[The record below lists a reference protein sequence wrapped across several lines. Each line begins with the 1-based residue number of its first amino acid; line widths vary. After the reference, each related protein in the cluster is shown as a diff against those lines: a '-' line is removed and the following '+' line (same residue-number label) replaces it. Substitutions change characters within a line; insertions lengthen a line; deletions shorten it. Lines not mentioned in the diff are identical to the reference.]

1 MCLNFTANSFVFGST
16 NRDIALRTFYI
27 KHAKRKRQK
36 CIWTS
41 QQISLFLAPKK
52 SRKCAQN
59 FFCKPHKARTSKM
72 RLNFTANSFVF
83 GHKYLENAPRTFFLT
98 CKVKTSKM
106 RLNVASDWA
115 IYRRHSQLRQS
126 CCPNL
131 SCDQFS
137 QSCLVD
143 GKIAPGVY
151 IMPYK
156 IIVTREIIFFVYV
169 TWITNAL

>member
-106 RLNVASDWA
+106 RLNVASETEPFTD
-115 IYRRHSQLRQS
+115 
-126 CCPNL
+126 
-131 SCDQFS
+131 
-137 QSCLVD
+137 
-143 GKIAPGVY
+143 
-151 IMPYK
+151 
-156 IIVTREIIFFVYV
+156 VTVNWDSHAVQTCHV
-169 TWITNAL
+169 TSLANHVWLMAK